1 MKAGCSK
8 VEIEYKETGHG
19 MMGYGRDFN
28 IIKGYL
34 SPVYTRAF
42 CFETENDI
50 LFYVNLEICLILP
63 ELKHRAIEIVKNTH
77 PSLPIN
83 AENVM
88 ITAQHTHSAP
98 GGYSH
103 FAFYN
108 WPVPGF
114 RPALYEAITN
124 SIAKAIIESHSKLQ
138 NARIKFGQADF
149 EEDED
154 VAFQRSLNAYNRNPE
169 NRKYS
174 PTETHL
180 AIERSMHLLRVE
192 KEDGSLMGSI
202 NWFGVHTTSLG
213 NRVYLVSGDN
223 KGFAA
228 QYLEEE
234 FPGSINIFAQQFAA
248 DVSPNFHGKG
258 KKWKKG
264 KFNSDIKSAEFN
276 GELQYKKALEIINSL
291 KNEPRSTINSIN
303 KSLINRDFSNL
314 SVDPEFMH
322 GQNWAQT
329 GHACHGAAFLRGTP
343 VDGKGS
349 PEAITQLGISIAQSI
364 RAAELSMAKVLSP
377 QKAAAITD
385 KYNAQDPKNILMEP
399 GIGRILGT
407 YDIKNLFIPGIIDGG
422 IMEMKRQHRIGAI
435 KELPW
440 TPSILPLQFFQIGE
454 IAIIGFP
461 GEITTTA
468 GRRLRELALNI
479 LSEIGIQHV
488 IVSSYANS
496 YFGYCTTYHE
506 YFEQDYEGGHNVFGK
521 WTFDAFRTE
530 YKKLLEA
537 FVKNK
542 QIEKGPEE
550 QKFSQE
556 EIEKRTFKEK
566 KK

>member
-1 MKAGCSK
+1 MRAGCSK
-8 VEIEYKETGHG
+8 VEIEYTETGHG

-34 SPVYTRAF
+34 SPVYTRSF
-42 CFETENDI
+42 CFESETEVI
-50 LFYVNLEICLILP
+50 FYVNLEICLILP
-63 ELKHRAIEIVKNTH
+63 ELKHKAIEIVKNTN
-77 PSLPIN
+77 PAIN
-83 AENVM
+83 ISDENVM
-88 ITAQHTHSAP
+88 ISAQHTHSAP

-103 FAFYN
+103 FPFYN

-114 RPALYEAITN
+114 RPALFEAITQ
-124 SIAKAIIESHSKLQ
+124 SIAKSIIESYAKLQ
-138 NARIKFGQADF
+138 NVHLKFGYADF
-149 EEDED
+149 DEQED
-154 VAFQRSLNAYNRNPE
+154 VAFQRSLKAYNRNPE
-169 NRKYS
+169 NKKYKN
-174 PTETHL
+174 TETHL
-180 AIERSMHLLRVE
+180 AIERTMYLLMME
-192 KEDGSLMGSI
+192 KEDGTLMGSI

-213 NRVYLVSGDN
+213 NRVYMVSGDN

-228 QYLEEE
+228 QYLEEK
-234 FPGSINIFAQQFAA
+234 FPGTVNIFAQQFAA

-264 KFNSDIKSAEFN
+264 KFISDIKSAEFN
-276 GELQYKKALEIINSL
+276 GELQYKKALEIIEDIKSKPNTSDT
-291 KNEPRSTINSIN
+291 TIN
-303 KSLINRDFSNL
+303 KFLITRDFSKL
-314 SVDPEFMH
+314 SVDAEFMH
-322 GQNWAQT
+322 GQNWAKT

-364 RAAELSMAKVLSP
+364 RAAELAMVKVLSP
-377 QKAAAITD
+377 QKAMAITD

-407 YDIKNLFIPGIIDGG
+407 YDIKNLFIPGVIDGG

-440 TPSILPLQFFQIGE
+440 TPSILPLQIIQIGS

-468 GRRLRELALNI
+468 GRQLRNLAKDI
-479 LSEIGIQHV
+479 LSEIGIQDV
-488 IVSSYANS
+488 IISSYANS

-506 YFEQDYEGGHNVFGK
+506 YFEQAYEGGHNVFGK

-530 YKKLLEA
+530 YKKLLLA
-537 FVKNK
+537 YVNHK

-550 QKFSQE
+550 QKFTRE
-556 EIEKRTFKEK
+556 EIEKRTYKERQK
-566 KK
+566 